1 VESTK
6 DVGKNVEANKYQEAI
21 DKLRSL
27 LGKIAFLFGYKEN
40 KHPIK
45 TSEELNTLQEL
56 VYKVPYYEQCEA
68 KAIPMKPIELY
79 DEFKDSYT
87 NCCPKCE
94 LEVDENYCPN
104 CGQAIDWSKDE

>member
-1 VESTK
+1 MESTK
-6 DVGKNVEANKYQEAI
+6 DVGKNVEANKYQEAL
-21 DKLRSL
+21 DNVYEELRRRPLVFESRL
-27 LGKIAFLFGYKEN
+27 L
-40 KHPIK
+40 K
-45 TSEELNTLQEL
+45 TSKPLLQEL

-104 CGQAIDWSKDE
+104 CGQMLDWSKDE